1 MSDMIGKQ
9 TILIDA
15 PAKKIYDYVADFPKH
30 CEWNDGL
37 VKMKRVTDGPIAVGS
52 QFQTKEKVPDDI
64 PAVMKMMMPVMNAL
78 MGLKEYTE
86 SEITAL
92 EPHRRLAWKAGLPM
106 RGGYML
112 KSTWELTLESRES
125 GTVVTQSF
133 RFMPQN
139 MMTRMMANDAQAQ
152 KIAEGVAQNL
162 AVLKRIVES

>member
-1 MSDMIGKQ
+1 
-9 TILIDA
+9 
-15 PAKKIYDYVADFPKH
+15 
-30 CEWNDGL
+30 
-37 VKMKRVTDGPIAVGS
+37 
-52 QFQTKEKVPDDI
+52 
-64 PAVMKMMMPVMNAL
+64 MMPMMNAL
-78 MGLKEYTE
+78 MGLKDYTE
-86 SEITAL
+86 AEITAM
-92 EPHRRLAWKAGLPM
+92 EPNKRLAWKAGLPM
-106 RGGYML
+106 RSGYML